1 MKQPKQYSK
10 VTMRD
15 VAAAAGCSTMTV
27 SRALQK
33 DGRVSEKTRKRILKT
48 VKELGYVP
56 DMTAGSLSSMR
67 SGFIALLL
75 PSLNNQHLAEMVHA
89 LTDELAKAD
98 LQLLIGHTD
107 YLSSKE
113 ERLIEM
119 MMRRR
124 PEALVICYD
133 GHTEQAMKLLKS
145 VSVPV
150 IELWEDPDA
159 PIQHTVGFSN
169 FKAAYAMTEALIA
182 RGYQAIGF
190 IGEACDDGTRAGA
203 RRKGF
208 QAAMADA
215 GLDAGR
221 VIQHDVM
228 PISIE
233 GAKQACE
240 ELLDS
245 YPEIDCIFCVSD
257 PAAFGALSLLQ
268 ERGIAVPDAI
278 GLCGFGNFEIS
289 RFTHPPISTV
299 GVDATV
305 VGRKA
310 AELILR
316 IRNEDNVGEAGDGG
330 QQMSEHLRLKPEL
343 MFRRSLKPQP

>member
-1 MKQPKQYSK
+1 MKQPTPNSK

-33 DGRVSEKTRKRILKT
+33 DGRVSEKTRKKILKT

-56 DMTAGSLSSMR
+56 DMTAGSLSSQR

-89 LTDELAKAD
+89 LTDELGKED

-113 ERLIEM
+113 EALIEM

-124 PEALVICYD
+124 PEALVISYD
-133 GHTEQAMKLLKS
+133 GHTDQAMKLLKT
-145 VSVPV
+145 VTVPV
-150 IELWEDPDA
+150 VELWEDPEN

-169 FKAAYAMTEALIA
+169 FKAAYNMTEALVQ
-182 RGYQAIGF
+182 RGYSKIGF
-190 IGEACDDGTRAGA
+190 LGEAMDAGTRAGA
-203 RRKGF
+203 RRRGF
-208 QAAMADA
+208 QSAMKNV
-215 GLDAGR
+215 GLDDNR
-221 VIQHDVM
+221 VIQHDIM
-228 PISIE
+228 PISME
-233 GAKQACE
+233 GAKQATE
-240 ELLDS
+240 VLLDQ
-245 YPEIDCIFCVSD
+245 YPDIDCIFCVSD

-268 ERGIAVPDAI
+268 ERGIAVPDDI

-299 GVDATV
+299 GVDAAM
-305 VGRKA
+305 VGKKA

-316 IRNEDNVGEAGDGG
+316 LRNSNDAEQATQEL
-330 QQMSEHLRLKPEL
+330 SEHLRLRPEL
-343 MFRRSLKPQP
+343 MFRRSLKNPA

>member
-1 MKQPKQYSK
+1 MKPPKQFSK

-33 DGRVSEKTRKRILKT
+33 DGRVSEKTRKHILKT
-48 VKELGYVP
+48 VRQLGYVP
-56 DMTAGSLSSMR
+56 DLTAGSLSSKR

-89 LTDELAKAD
+89 LTDELAEAD
-98 LQLLIGHTD
+98 LQLLIGHTN
-107 YLSSKE
+107 YLAQKE
-113 ERLIEM
+113 EALIGM
-119 MMRRR
+119 MLRRR

-133 GHTEQAMKLLKS
+133 GHTERAADMLKT

-150 IELWEDPDA
+150 IELWEDPED

-169 FKAAYAMTEALIA
+169 FKAARDMTLALIE
-182 RGYQAIGF
+182 RGYRKLSF
-190 IGEACDDGTRAGA
+190 LGESSDDGTRAGA
-203 RRKGF
+203 RRRGF
-208 QAAMADA
+208 QAAMVEA
-215 GLDAGR
+215 GLEGHR
-221 VIQHDVM
+221 VVQHDVM

-233 GAKQACE
+233 GAKQACQTI
-240 ELLDS
+240 LDD
-245 YPEIDCIFCVSD
+245 YPETDCIFCVSD

-268 ERGIAVPDAI
+268 EKGIAVPDDI

-289 RFTHPPISTV
+289 RFTHPPTSTV
-299 GVDATV
+299 GVDAST

-316 IRNEDNVGEAGDGG
+316 ILAMDEGEEDD
-330 QQMSEHLRLKPEL
+330 QHLSEHIRLRPEL
-343 MFRRSLKPQP
+343 MFRASVKETV